1 VTDDAA
7 EIRLAFAN
15 AIVELGRRDTRVVVL
30 DGDLG
35 NSTRTDL
42 FADSVPGRFFQMGI
56 AEQNMIGVAAGLA
69 ATGLR
74 PIAVTFAAFATT
86 RDLDQVRVMVAQ
98 TSLPVVIV
106 GSYAGIL
113 TGRTGKTHQCIEDL
127 AVYRTLPG
135 MTVLAPGDGAEVR
148 SAMAEAVALGRPTY
162 VRLPRDPSPPIFPPG
177 HRLRVGGSSLLL
189 DGTDVGFIS
198 TGVQTYRTLEAAKLL
213 ANEGVRA
220 AVLHLPSLKPIDE
233 EAVVRLAERTMR
245 IVTTEDHSVIGGL
258 GGAVSELLGERHPT
272 LMRRVGIADEYSD
285 SAPNDALLLRHGLD
299 PLSIV
304 AVAREILAQKSS

>member
-1 VTDDAA
+1 MCGFPETPRRPSFLPATGFMW
-7 EIRLAFAN
+7 E
-15 AIVELGRRDTRVVVL
+15 GRR
-30 DGDLG
+30 
-35 NSTRTDL
+35 
-42 FADSVPGRFFQMGI
+42 
-56 AEQNMIGVAAGLA
+56 
-69 ATGLR
+69 
-74 PIAVTFAAFATT
+74 
-86 RDLDQVRVMVAQ
+86 
-98 TSLPVVIV
+98 
-106 GSYAGIL
+106 
-113 TGRTGKTHQCIEDL
+113 
-127 AVYRTLPG
+127 
-135 MTVLAPGDGAEVR
+135 
-148 SAMAEAVALGRPTY
+148 
-162 VRLPRDPSPPIFPPG
+162 
-177 HRLRVGGSSLLL
+177 LLL

-220 AVLHLPSLKPIDE
+220 AVLHLPSVKPIDE

-304 AVAREILAQKSS
+304 TVARRFWVKNRLRRLKQRAQSSIGGRLLLCR